1 MSLRTVYPDHR
12 PIGYAAWM
20 AYVRS
25 ARRGT
30 TFRVAVLECEQYS
43 DEDMRGIF
51 SVIRQARG
59 ILGLLRN
66 QK

>member
-1 MSLRTVYPDHR
+1 MPLRTVYPDHR

-20 AYVRS
+20 AYVRTQ
-25 ARRGT
+25 RRAT
-30 TFRVAVLECEQYS
+30 AFRVGVLECEQYS
-43 DEDMRGIF
+43 DDDMRGIF